1 MREATITLLGLAMS
15 VAMRPAAAEASSD
28 IRDYDLLVTSA
39 AAAKGSVRDG
49 VYRFDAVTGRLEG
62 AFGCGAEIRD
72 PRGIRLAPDRSFVLV
87 NNGDDRILKFEAGSG
102 KFLGSLSFRPGLNPG
117 GGKFGWDGRYYVGSR
132 SEKSIVAFDVA
143 GEGEPSIFVPGSF
156 VKFPRGLAA
165 SASGAM
171 YVASGTHPTTGEGQN
186 TILRFDRSG
195 RLDESFKVNDPGL
208 SPLDIE
214 VSPNG
219 NLLSAS
225 EVPFGDANAI
235 TTVREYDKLTGNLV
249 RVFDAGGSPDGQ
261 RVSKLPRGITIGPD
275 GALYSSGADN
285 VVRYDLQTGRFDRVV
300 VESPD
305 ILVQSIIFVPK
316 LSAPCGQ
323 STDSVAAQKN

>member
-1 MREATITLLGLAMS
+1 M
-15 VAMRPAAAEASSD
+15 AEVSSD
-28 IRDYDLLVTSA
+28 IREFDLLVTSA
-39 AAAKGSVRDG
+39 AAARGSVRDG
-49 VYRFDAVTGRLEG
+49 VYRFDAATGRFEG
-62 AFGCGAEIRD
+62 DFGCGAEIRD
-72 PRGIRLAPDRSFVLV
+72 PRGIRLSPDRSFVLV

-102 KFLGSLSFRPGLNPG
+102 KLLGSLSFRPGLNPG

-132 SEKSIVAFDVA
+132 SEKSVIAFDVA
-143 GEGEPSIFVPGSF
+143 GEPEPSIFVPGSF

-186 TILRFDRSG
+186 TILRFDRDG
-195 RLDESFKVNDPGL
+195 HLDESFKVNDPEL

-214 VSPNG
+214 VGPNG

-225 EVPFGDANAI
+225 EVPFGDTNAI
-235 TTVREYDKLTGNLV
+235 ATVREYDKSTGELV
-249 RVFDAGGSPDGQ
+249 RVFDAGRRPDGQ
-261 RVSKLPRGITIGPD
+261 RVSRLPRGITIGPD

-285 VVRYDLQTGRFDRVV
+285 VVRYDFQSGRFDRVV
-300 VESPD
+300 VESQD

-316 LSAPCGQ
+316 LSAPC
-323 STDSVAAQKN
+323 S